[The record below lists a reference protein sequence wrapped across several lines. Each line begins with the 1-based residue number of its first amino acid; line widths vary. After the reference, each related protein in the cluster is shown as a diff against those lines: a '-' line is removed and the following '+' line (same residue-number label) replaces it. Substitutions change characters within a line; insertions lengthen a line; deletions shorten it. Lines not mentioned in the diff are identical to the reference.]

1 MYAHTMFVRPGKTAL
16 TQTKPKGN
24 FKMAKTATVKT
35 AKTVA
40 AAADAIDYR
49 ADYAMQS
56 EKFAAIIADKN
67 KSADEVTSAKNA
79 KRRSDKWVGMLKDE
93 KILAAYTAHVDHSY
107 AMRAAIYAQDK
118 IQAVVTALGKNV
130 HWREVLQR
138 EKPNVTL
145 YASVSILRDAGE
157 LQTKG
162 VTNALLKK
170 LPIGSSTAPTQA
182 SSSLKALRALNWVS
196 SDVSDKSFAL
206 IESKRAEWER
216 FALEA

>member
-1 MYAHTMFVRPGKTAL
+1 
-16 TQTKPKGN
+16 
-24 FKMAKTATVKT
+24 MAKTAKT
-35 AKTVA
+35 AAKTVA
-40 AAADAIDYR
+40 AATVADAIDFR
-49 ADYAMQS
+49 ADYAAQS
-56 EKFAAIIADKN
+56 DKLAAIIADKN
-67 KSADEVTSAKNA
+67 KSSDEVTSAKNA
-79 KRRSDKWVGMLKDE
+79 KRRADKWVGMLKDE

-118 IQAVVTALGKNV
+118 LQAVVTALGKGC

-145 YASVSILRDAGE
+145 YASISILRDAGE

-182 SSSLKALRALNWVS
+182 SSSLKALRALNWIS

-206 IESKRAEWER
+206 LDSKRAEWER